1 MALILFFERSIWP
14 SVPESAI
21 VNSLFSVTIKAEV
34 DDLELISAEESLV
47 AVSFKPGFVIKETP
61 SEKGQQPSPSVLS
74 MACSQLEE
82 YFRGK
87 RKHFSI
93 PLRTNLSIFQASVLD
108 EVLKIPYGE
117 LISYQDLAI
126 RIGKPGAA
134 RAVGS
139 ALGKNPI
146 PIFIP
151 CHRVIGSDGRLT
163 GFVGGLD
170 WKRYLINLESN

>member
-1 MALILFFERSIWP
+1 MWP
-14 SVPESAI
+14 SVPESA
-21 VNSLFSVTIKAEV
+21 VVSSLFSVTIKSEV
-34 DDLELISAEESLV
+34 NDLELIFAEESLI

-61 SEKGQQPSPSVLS
+61 NDKGQQPSPSVLS

-93 PLRTNLSIFQASVLD
+93 PLSTNLSTFQAAVLD

-117 LISYQDLAI
+117 VISYQDLAI

-151 CHRVIGSDGRLT
+151 CHRVVGSDGRLT
-163 GFVGGLD
+163 GFAGGMD

>member
-1 MALILFFERSIWP
+1 MS
-14 SVPESAI
+14 
-21 VNSLFSVTIKAEV
+21 SLFSLTMKSEV
-34 DDLELISAEESLV
+34 NDLELISAEESLV
-47 AVSFKPGFVIKETP
+47 AVSFKPGFVFKGRPNEKAPHP
-61 SEKGQQPSPSVLS
+61 SLGVLS
-74 MACSQLEE
+74 KACSQLKE

-117 LISYQDLAI
+117 VISYQDLAI

>member
-1 MALILFFERSIWP
+1 MALILFFEKGIWP
-14 SVPESAI
+14 SALESA
-21 VNSLFSVTIKAEV
+21 VVSSLFSVTIKAEMN
-34 DDLELISAEESLV
+34 DLELISAEESLV
-47 AVSFKPGFVIKETP
+47 AVSFKPGFVIEETP
-61 SEKGQQPSPSVLS
+61 SAKGQQPSLGVLS

-93 PLRTNLSIFQASVLD
+93 PLRTNLSTFQAAVLD
-108 EVLKIPYGE
+108 EVSKIPYGE
-117 LISYQDLAI
+117 VISYQDLAI

-170 WKRYLINLESN
+170 WNRYLIKLESN

>member
-1 MALILFFERSIWP
+1 MS
-14 SVPESAI
+14 
-21 VNSLFSVTIKAEV
+21 SLFSVTIKAEV
-34 DDLELISAEESLV
+34 NDLELISAEESLV
-47 AVSFKPGFVIKETP
+47 AVSFKPRFIIKKTP
-61 SEKGQQPSPSVLS
+61 SEKGGQPSLSVLS
-74 MACSQLEE
+74 MACSQLGE

-87 RKHFSI
+87 RKHFSV
-93 PLRTNLSIFQASVLD
+93 PLSTNLSTFQAAVLD

-117 LISYQDLAI
+117 VISYQDLAI
-126 RIGKPGAA
+126 RVGKPGAA

>member
-1 MALILFFERSIWP
+1 MS
-14 SVPESAI
+14 
-21 VNSLFSVTIKAEV
+21 SLFSATIKSDV
-34 DDLELISAEESLV
+34 NDLELISAEESLV
-47 AVSFKPGFVIKETP
+47 AVSFRPGFFIRETP
-61 SEKGQQPSPSVLS
+61 SEKAQQPSFSVLS
-74 MACSQLEE
+74 KAYSQLEE

-93 PLRTNLSIFQASVLD
+93 PLRTNLSIFQAVVLD

-117 LISYQDLAI
+117 VISYRDLAI
-126 RIGKPGAA
+126 RVGKPGAA

>member
-1 MALILFFERSIWP
+1 MS
-14 SVPESAI
+14 
-21 VNSLFSVTIKAEV
+21 NLFSMTMKSEV
-34 DDLELISAEESLV
+34 NDLELISAEESLV
-47 AVSFKPGFVIKETP
+47 AVSFKPGFVVKGTP
-61 SEKGQQPSPSVLS
+61 NEKPPHPLLGVLS
-74 MACSQLEE
+74 KACSQLEE

-93 PLRTNLSIFQASVLD
+93 PLRTNLPIFQGSVLD

-117 LISYQDLAI
+117 VISYQDLAI

-134 RAVGS
+134 RAVAS

-151 CHRVIGSDGRLT
+151 CHRVIGSDGRLR
-163 GFVGGLD
+163 GFAGGLD
-170 WKRYLINLESN
+170 WKRYLLNLESN

>member
-1 MALILFFERSIWP
+1 LALILFFERGLSP
-14 SVPESAI
+14 LFPESAVMSSFFSPTMKSE
-21 VNSLFSVTIKAEV
+21 VNH
-34 DDLELISAEESLV
+34 LELISAEESLV
-47 AVSFKPGFVIKETP
+47 AVSFKPGFDFRGEP
-61 SEKGQQPSPSVLS
+61 NEKAQQPSRGVLS
-74 MACSQLEE
+74 KAYSQLEE

-93 PLRTNLSIFQASVLD
+93 PLRTNLSIFQASVLA

-117 LISYQDLAI
+117 VISYQDLAI

-170 WKRYLINLESN
+170 WKRYLIKLESN

>member
-1 MALILFFERSIWP
+1 M
-14 SVPESAI
+14 
-21 VNSLFSVTIKAEV
+21 NSLFSVTIKAEV
-34 DDLELISAEESLV
+34 NDLELISAEESLV
-47 AVSFKPGFVIKETP
+47 AVSFKPGFVVKKTP
-61 SEKGQQPSPSVLS
+61 SEKRQQPSPSVLS

-117 LISYQDLAI
+117 VISYQDLAI

-151 CHRVIGSDGRLT
+151 CHRVIGSDGRPT

>member
-1 MALILFFERSIWP
+1 MS
-14 SVPESAI
+14 
-21 VNSLFSVTIKAEV
+21 SLFTATIKSEV
-34 DDLELISAEESLV
+34 NDLELISAGESLV
-47 AVSFKPGFVIKETP
+47 AVSFKPAFVIKETP
-61 SEKGQQPSPSVLS
+61 SGKGQQPSPSVLS

-93 PLRTNLSIFQASVLD
+93 PLRTNLSIFQAAVLD

-117 LISYQDLAI
+117 VISYQDLAI
-126 RIGKPGAA
+126 RVGKPGAA

>member
-1 MALILFFERSIWP
+1 MS
-14 SVPESAI
+14 
-21 VNSLFSVTIKAEV
+21 SLFSVTVKAEV
-34 DDLELISAEESLV
+34 NDLELISAEEFLV
-47 AVSFKPGFVIKETP
+47 AVSFKPGFVIKETPSEKKETP

-117 LISYQDLAI
+117 VISYQDLAI

>member
-14 SVPESAI
+14 SVPESA
-21 VNSLFSVTIKAEV
+21 VVSSLFSVTIKSEV
-34 DDLELISAEESLV
+34 NDLELISAEESLV
-47 AVSFKPGFVIKETP
+47 AVYFKPGFVIKETP
-61 SEKGQQPSPSVLS
+61 SEKGQQSSPSVLS
-74 MACSQLEE
+74 MACSQLDE

-117 LISYQDLAI
+117 VMSYQDLAI

-134 RAVGS
+134 RAVG
-139 ALGKNPI
+139 G
-146 PIFIP
+146 
-151 CHRVIGSDGRLT
+151 G
-163 GFVGGLD
+163 VGADELA
-170 WKRYLINLESN
+170 

>member
-1 MALILFFERSIWP
+1 MS
-14 SVPESAI
+14 
-21 VNSLFSVTIKAEV
+21 SLFRLTMKSEFE
-34 DDLELISAEESLV
+34 DLELISSEESLV
-47 AVSFKPGFVIKETP
+47 GVSFEPACLFQGKRN
-61 SEKGQQPSPSVLS
+61 EKANRLS
-74 MACSQLEE
+74 LGLLYEASLQLEE
-82 YFRGK
+82 YFGGK

-93 PLRTNLSIFQASVLD
+93 PLRTNLTIFQASVLA
-108 EVLKIPYGE
+108 EVSKIPYGE
-117 LISYQDLAI
+117 VISYQDLAI
-126 RIGKPGAA
+126 LIGKPGAA

>member
-1 MALILFFERSIWP
+1 MWP
-14 SVPESAI
+14 SIPESA
-21 VNSLFSVTIKAEV
+21 VVSSLFSVTIKSEV
-34 DDLELISAEESLV
+34 NDLELISAEECLV

-61 SEKGQQPSPSVLS
+61 SEKAQQPSLSVLS

-117 LISYQDLAI
+117 VISYQDLAI

>member
-1 MALILFFERSIWP
+1 
-14 SVPESAI
+14 
-21 VNSLFSVTIKAEV
+21 
-34 DDLELISAEESLV
+34 
-47 AVSFKPGFVIKETP
+47 
-61 SEKGQQPSPSVLS
+61 

-87 RKHFSI
+87 RKYFSV
-93 PLRTNLSIFQASVLD
+93 PLSTNLSTFQAAVLD

-117 LISYQDLAI
+117 VISYQDLAI
-126 RIGKPGAA
+126 RVGKPGAA

-151 CHRVIGSDGRLT
+151 CHRVIGSDGGLT

>member
-1 MALILFFERSIWP
+1 MALILFFERGIWP
-14 SVPESAI
+14 SVPESAV
-21 VNSLFSVTIKAEV
+21 VNSLFSATIKSEV
-34 DDLELISAEESLV
+34 NDLELISAEESLV
-47 AVSFKPGFVIKETP
+47 AVSFKPACVIKEKP
-61 SEKGQQPSPSVLS
+61 NEKGQQPSPGVLS

-93 PLRTNLSIFQASVLD
+93 PLRTNLSIFQAAVLD

-117 LISYQDLAI
+117 VISYRDLAI
-126 RIGKPGAA
+126 RVGKPGAA
-134 RAVGS
+134 RAVGL